1 MGPRLSNAGARGSCV
16 RRTGVAVLAAA
27 AAALAQTPVHAAGPP
42 QRIEEHIEV
51 RRVLLDARVVDR
63 FGQPILGLTR
73 DDFRVLVDGEPA
85 ELDTIEWVTDAEPYP
100 PTATTG
106 AGAPTANAPAPGRL
120 IVFFFQADF
129 AAVRLTGHMRM
140 KAKAIE
146 FLNSLKPEDRVAVVS
161 FDSHLKLRQ
170 DFTSDRDLLARTIHE
185 AIRFGHEPEL
195 QPGPFPS
202 LARHFDFLSAR
213 RAARPE
219 TGLLVTARALKALPG
234 AKSLV
239 YFGWG
244 LGEFRPPRVF
254 MGEDYDAARLEL
266 AEGRVTVFAI
276 DVTDADYHTLE
287 VGLEQVAADTGGF
300 YAKTNLFPGQAMDR
314 LAGAV
319 AGYYVLVLAVGAD
332 VHGTHSVSVELTR
345 RKGTVLARSVLR
357 D

>member
-1 MGPRLSNAGARGSCV
+1 MGSRLRNGGARAACG
-16 RRTGVAVLAAA
+16 RRARVAVLAAA
-27 AAALAQTPVHAAGPP
+27 VTVLAQTPVGAAGPP
-42 QRIEEHIEV
+42 QRVEEHVEV
-51 RRVLLDARVVDR
+51 RRVLLDARVVDS
-63 FGQPILGLTR
+63 FGRPILGLTR

-85 ELDTIEWVTDAEPYP
+85 ELETIEWVTAAEPYP
-100 PTATTG
+100 PTATSG
-106 AGAPTANAPAPGRL
+106 ADAPTANVPALGRL

-129 AAVRLTGHMRM
+129 AGVRLTGHMRM

-170 DFTSDRDLLARTIHE
+170 DFTCDRELLTRTIHA
-185 AIRFGHEPEL
+185 AIRFGNEPQL

-202 LARHFDFLSAR
+202 LARHFDFQAAR

-219 TGLLVTARALKALPG
+219 TGLLVTARALKGLPG

-266 AEGRVTVFAI
+266 AAGRVTVFAI

-319 AGYYVLVLAVGAD
+319 AGYYVLVLAVGAN